1 MSDDGGAEPEG
12 VVGAAEAALA
22 GDLHETARASL
33 GVGLVGRVN
42 SKHYIA
48 FLGDQGRVAG
58 VRVVQLLPTI
68 HH

>member
-22 GDLHETARASL
+22 GDLDKAACAGLR
-33 GVGLVGRVN
+33 VGLVSRVN